1 MSTLE
6 RLGLTMAFGDVLMA
20 MICSNNCSII
30 IGTSGWNGGGGGMV
44 VVVFNGENSTSSL
57 HLHLP
62 PIQQLLSTNK

>member
-30 IGTSGWNGGGGGMV
+30 ISTSGWNGGGGMV